1 MTVAPLQVD
10 RLRAW
15 PDRLRVPPDL
25 GDAAITDGD
34 RGDNAVFVVQGQEL
48 TIDKRKVLRI
58 VAQRRSFAHRSRR
71 ISKHRNF
78 GGGRSRRT
86 AKHGCPRYGGG
97 ALDEITSRKTC
108 SFLIVIC
115 HFKFLL

>member
-34 RGDNAVFVVQGQEL
+34 RGDNAVLVV
-48 TIDKRKVLRI
+48 
-58 VAQRRSFAHRSRR
+58 
-71 ISKHRNF
+71 
-78 GGGRSRRT
+78 
-86 AKHGCPRYGGG
+86 
-97 ALDEITSRKTC
+97 
-108 SFLIVIC
+108 
-115 HFKFLL
+115 